1 MSDMGPSGWEA
12 KPLGAKAL
20 WAIGAIILIATIY
33 EVNRKVGI
41 ALTVLA
47 LMAMALTYVPR
58 FGLRF
63 ETSV

>member
-1 MSDMGPSGWEA
+1 MSDMSASSWEA
-12 KPLGAKAL
+12 KPLGVKAL

-63 ETSV
+63 EASV

>member
-1 MSDMGPSGWEA
+1 MSDMGGAAWEA
-12 KPLGAKAL
+12 KPLGVRAV
-20 WAIGAIILIATIY
+20 WAIAAIVLIATIY